1 MSSASKSL
9 EIKFNAKIGTYTAVI
24 QSPDGDLYQEYQK
37 AGETVTVYPDFSKSK
52 PKLYFVCSSSRVA
65 DGFATPASMKFFFN
79 EAEITFNSA
88 GKSDG
93 LFAGLFELI
102 RPSST
107 QLYWGIRIVNNLAEA
122 SRFAPIV
129 IKMIGQVSARAETS
143 DLANG
148 YQASYT
154 IPVNPYTGTAYR
166 VTIMAGDEKAFSLNS
181 PTDSCLLE
189 ALVKQGNET
198 LTEGPYCKLYYKW
211 YRAANTATGWEQITS
226 ATGKTLKVDAEDVDC
241 TRDYMVEVYNDSSM
255 SKDNLLGYDFQVVI
269 DGSDPYDID
278 LHPSPEDA
286 TIDEDD
292 GGIGSVT
299 VTPQLVLRGTTT
311 PIESKFYFTLKS
323 ASGVVLNTE
332 ENRNNTNA
340 LSTFTVT
347 RQDCVKAGYSNISLT
362 VQSVK

>member
-9 EIKFNAKIGTYTAVI
+9 EIKFNAKTGTYTAII
-24 QSPDGDLYQEYQK
+24 QSPDGDIYQEYQK
-37 AGETVTVYPDFSKSK
+37 AGETVVVYPDFKKSK
-52 PKLYFVCSSSRVA
+52 PELDFVCLSSRVA
-65 DGFATPASMKFFFN
+65 DGFSTPVSMRFFFN
-79 EAEITFNSA
+79 DAEITFNSA

-107 QLYWGIRIVNNLAEA
+107 QLYWGLRIVDNLAEV

-129 IKMIGQVSARAETS
+129 IRMVGQMTARAEAS
-143 DLANG
+143 DLTNG
-148 YQASYT
+148 YQASYS

-166 VTIMAGDEKAFSLNS
+166 VTIKAGDGKAFNLHS

-189 ALVKQGNET
+189 AVAKQGNET
-198 LTEGPYCKLYYKW
+198 LTKGLYYKW
-211 YRAANTATGWEQITS
+211 YRAANTPTGWEQITS
-226 ATGKTLKVDAEDVDC
+226 ATGKTLEVSAADVDC

-286 TIDEDD
+286 SIDEDES
-292 GGIGSVT
+292 GIGSVT

-347 RQDCVKAGYSNISLT
+347 RRDCIKAGYGNISLT

>member
-9 EIKFNAKIGTYTAVI
+9 EIKFHAKTGTYTAVI
-24 QSPDGDLYQEYQK
+24 QSPDGDIYQEYQK
-37 AGETVTVYPDFSKSK
+37 AGETVVVYPDFKKSK
-52 PKLYFVCSSSRVA
+52 AELDFVCLSSRVA
-65 DGFATPASMKFFFN
+65 DGLSTPVSMRFFFN
-79 EAEITFNSA
+79 DAEITFNSA

-107 QLYWGIRIVNNLAEA
+107 QLYWGLRIVDNLVEA
-122 SRFAPIV
+122 SRFASIV
-129 IKMIGQVSARAETS
+129 IRMVGQMTARAEAS
-143 DLANG
+143 DLTNG
-148 YQASYT
+148 YQASYS

-166 VTIMAGDEKAFSLNS
+166 VTIKAGDEKAFSLHG
-181 PTDSCLLE
+181 PKDSCLLE
-189 ALVKQGNET
+189 AVAKQGNAT
-198 LTEGPYCKLYYKW
+198 LKEGLFYKW
-211 YRAANTATGWEQITS
+211 YRAANTPTGWEQITS
-226 ATGKTLKVDAEDVDC
+226 ATGKTLEVPAADVDC

-286 TIDEDD
+286 SIDEDED
-292 GGIGSVT
+292 GIGSVT

-347 RQDCVKAGYSNISLT
+347 RQDCIKAGYSNISLT
-362 VQSVK
+362 IQSVK

>member
-52 PKLYFVCSSSRVA
+52 PKLHFVCSSSRVA

-107 QLYWGIRIVNNLAEA
+107 QPYWGIRIVNNLAEA

-143 DLANG
+143 DLKNG

-166 VTIMAGDEKAFSLNS
+166 VTIKAGDDKSFSLNG
-181 PTDSCLLE
+181 PKDSCLLE
-189 ALVKQGNET
+189 AVAKQGNVT
-198 LTEGPYCKLYYKW
+198 LTEGLFYKW

-241 TRDYMVEVYNDSSM
+241 TRDYMVEVYNNSSM

>member
-1 MSSASKSL
+1 MSSANKSL
-9 EIKFNAKIGTYTAVI
+9 EIKFNAKTGTYTAII
-24 QSPDGDLYQEYQK
+24 QSPDGDVYQEYQK
-37 AGETVTVYPDFSKSK
+37 AGETVTVYPDFKKSK
-52 PKLYFVCSSSRVA
+52 PELDFVCTSSRVA
-65 DGFATPASMKFFFN
+65 DGFVTPVSMRFFFN
-79 EAEITFNSA
+79 DAEITFNSA

-107 QLYWGIRIVNNLAEA
+107 QLYWGIRIVDNLAEA
-122 SRFAPIV
+122 SRFASIV
-129 IKMIGQVSARAETS
+129 IKMIGQMTARAETS
-143 DLANG
+143 DLKNG
-148 YQASYT
+148 YQASYS
-154 IPVNPYTGTAYR
+154 IPVGPYTGTAYR
-166 VTIMAGDEKAFSLNS
+166 VTIKAGDKKAFSLNG
-181 PTDSCLLE
+181 PKDSCLLE
-189 ALVKQGNET
+189 AVAKQGNVT
-198 LTEGPYCKLYYKW
+198 LTKGLFYKW

>member
-9 EIKFNAKIGTYTAVI
+9 EIKFNAKTGTYTAII
-24 QSPDGDLYQEYQK
+24 QSPDGDVYQEYQK
-37 AGETVTVYPDFSKSK
+37 AGETVTVYPDFKKSK
-52 PKLYFVCSSSRVA
+52 PELDFVCTSSRVA
-65 DGFATPASMKFFFN
+65 DGFVTPVSMRFFFN
-79 EAEITFNSA
+79 DAEITFNSA

-107 QLYWGIRIVNNLAEA
+107 QLYWGIRIVDNLAEA
-122 SRFAPIV
+122 SRFASIV
-129 IKMIGQVSARAETS
+129 IKMIGQMTARAETS
-143 DLANG
+143 DLKNG
-148 YQASYT
+148 YQASYS
-154 IPVNPYTGTAYR
+154 IPVGPYTGTAYR
-166 VTIMAGDEKAFSLNS
+166 VTIKAGDKKALSLNG
-181 PTDSCLLE
+181 PKDSCLLE
-189 ALVKQGNET
+189 AVAKQGNVT
-198 LTEGPYCKLYYKW
+198 LTEGLFYKW

-278 LHPSPEDA
+278 LHPSPDDA
-286 TIDEDD
+286 SIDEDES
-292 GGIGSVT
+292 GIGSVT

-311 PIESKFYFTLKS
+311 VIESKFYFTLKS

>member
-9 EIKFNAKIGTYTAVI
+9 EIKFHAKTGTYTAVI
-24 QSPDGDLYQEYQK
+24 QSPDGDIYQEYQK
-37 AGETVTVYPDFSKSK
+37 NGETVVVYPNFKESK
-52 PKLYFVCSSSRVA
+52 PELDFVCLSSRVA
-65 DGFATPASMKFFFN
+65 DGFSTPVSMRFFFN
-79 EAEITFNSA
+79 DAEITFNSA

-107 QLYWGIRIVNNLAEA
+107 QLYWGLRIVDNLAEV
-122 SRFAPIV
+122 SRFASIV
-129 IKMIGQVSARAETS
+129 IRMVGQMTARAEAS
-143 DLANG
+143 DLTNG
-148 YQASYT
+148 YQASYS

-166 VTIMAGDEKAFSLNS
+166 VTIKAGDGKAFNLHS

-189 ALVKQGNET
+189 AVAKQGNET
-198 LTEGPYCKLYYKW
+198 LTKGLYYKW
-211 YRAANTATGWEQITS
+211 YRAANTPTGWEQITS
-226 ATGKTLKVDAEDVDC
+226 ATGKTLEVSAADVDC

-278 LHPSPEDA
+278 PHPSPEDA
-286 TIDEDD
+286 GIDEDES
-292 GGIGSVT
+292 GIGSVT

-347 RQDCVKAGYSNISLT
+347 RQDCIKAGYSNISLT
-362 VQSVK
+362 IQSVK